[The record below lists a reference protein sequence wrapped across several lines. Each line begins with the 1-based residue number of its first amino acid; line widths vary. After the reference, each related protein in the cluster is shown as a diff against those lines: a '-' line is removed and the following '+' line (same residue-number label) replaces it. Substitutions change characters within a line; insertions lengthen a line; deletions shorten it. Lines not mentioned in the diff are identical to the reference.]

1 MPDPKASLTNIDLI
15 IILKLFDLL
24 MYALNTSQ
32 GEGWVSPDGPRPSSS
47 GSNKEGSVPY
57 LPSTNG
63 R

>member
-1 MPDPKASLTNIDLI
+1 
-15 IILKLFDLL
+15 